1 MKEEIISRIKDGY
14 KEDNIEKC
22 FADLTMLLLFY
33 NSEIVE
39 NGVYNHELK
48 HILFKT
54 NIIQNPLGMNY
65 KDKDYKKTYKILSF
79 IIELIKNINNPNTD
93 TPDIFSKSLHIDDRL
108 TKDICG
114 ALVYTKLLYEMNE
127 LNIKRLES
135 NNTSQIP
142 FLEQLLNILLF
153 QQDQTRLVKQKLES
167 KRENGYIT
175 GMEFSIT
182 ENPVDYFDDLKVSI
196 MDSFESKMESINQI
210 VRYLYYKNRGKFED
224 KIENINY
231 ELIHPYNDKDFE
243 LYLNVA
249 FQRYYL
255 CRLEEDYR
263 YGTLCFGEVGPSE
276 NPYYLFSIENEEKY
290 KARRIGVLRR
300 EYQFRRI
307 TMINTYS
314 QIKSFQGY
322 KAVKEIA
329 SKLIKLQRKE
339 SKILDFNALHIDVK
353 TFKEAE
359 KVAELKVDV
368 VELLIKKFYLEN
380 SVNGIKVKDLIFTY
394 KYLFTISEVLYFA
407 YESSI
412 DKKDEN
418 TIIKEINVVDIEYF
432 SNELSRLYNFK
443 NDYAEKLIN
452 CFIFHEKDNKADD
465 IFAQPLIK
473 ASKTQVVFCPFL
485 IDQLNLDRFIER
497 QFIRNKKDVSKVGK
511 DFEKEFIEKLKRGH
525 KKSSDDNTYKKI
537 PNFKLNTNSVE
548 YKAFD
553 GKDIEFDVI
562 SVLGDFLILIELK
575 AIMTSYDISDLDA
588 REGNVEKAIK
598 QLKRRAKS
606 VKEDWIKFTEKVSI
620 DLPEQPY
627 DDDHIIL
634 IACSDA
640 FDFTPNK
647 KDGIIITDDSTYLK
661 YFTSPYFDIV
671 EQKIGCSIKK
681 KSDSIWGKGYPNG
694 EELQEYLMNPVS
706 TRPFFGGLEKQTYPM
721 PRFDEKDYHI
731 YREDYV
737 LLNDPIV
744 EMAVHNDTNFIK
756 AKKRI
761 HSNDPCPCGS
771 GKKYKRCCRKNS
783 K

>member
-1 MKEEIISRIKDGY
+1 MKEEIINRIKDAH
-14 KEDNIEKC
+14 KENNIEKC
-22 FADLTMLLLFY
+22 FADLAWLMLTY
-33 NSEIVE
+33 NSEITE
-39 NGVYNHELK
+39 SGKYNHGFK
-48 HILFKT
+48 HILFKL
-54 NIIQNPLGMNY
+54 NIIRNPLGMNY
-65 KDKDYKKTYKILSF
+65 SDKEYRKTCKILHCLL
-79 IIELIKNINNPNTD
+79 ELIENINNPNID
-93 TPDIFSKSLHIDDRL
+93 TLNIFSESLHIDDRL
-108 TKDICG
+108 IKDIYG
-114 ALVYTKLLYEMNE
+114 ALIYTNLLYEMKK
-127 LNIKRLES
+127 LNTKRLES
-135 NNTSQIP
+135 NTTSHIP
-142 FLEQLLNILLF
+142 FIEQLLNILVF
-153 QQDQTRLVKQKLES
+153 QQDQTRLVKQQLES
-167 KRENGYIT
+167 KKGKGYIT

-182 ENPVDYFDDLKVSI
+182 ENPVDYFDGLKVSI
-196 MDSFESKMESINQI
+196 MDSFESRMESINQI

-224 KIENINY
+224 KIQNINY
-231 ELIHPYNDKDFE
+231 ELIHPYNDVDFE

-263 YGTLCFGEVGPSE
+263 YGTLCFGGTGPSE
-276 NPYYLFSIENEEKY
+276 DPYYFFSVENEEKY

-300 EYQFRRI
+300 EYQFRRMA
-307 TMINTYS
+307 MINTYS
-314 QIKSFQGY
+314 QFQSFQGN

-329 SKLIKLQRKE
+329 SKLIKLQREE
-339 SKILDFNALHIDVK
+339 SKIFDFNVLHIDVK
-353 TFKEAE
+353 KFKEAE
-359 KVAELKVDV
+359 KVVELKVNV

-380 SVNGIKVKDLIFTY
+380 SVNGIKIKDLISTY

-407 YESSI
+407 YESLV

-418 TIIKEINVVDIEYF
+418 TIIKEISVVDIEYF
-432 SNELSRLYNFK
+432 SDELSRLYNFK
-443 NDYAEKLIN
+443 KDYAKKLIN

-485 IDQLNLDRFIER
+485 IDQVNLDRFIER
-497 QFIRNKKDVSKVGK
+497 QFIRNEKSVSKVGK
-511 DFEKEFIEKLKRGH
+511 DFEKEFIGKLKRGH

-548 YKAFD
+548 YEAFD

-562 SVLGDFLILIELK
+562 SVLGDYLILIELK
-575 AIMTSYDISDLDA
+575 AIMTSYDISDLDT

-606 VKEDWIKFTEKVSI
+606 VKEDWIKFAEKVSI

-647 KDGIIITDDSTYLK
+647 KDGVFITDDSTYLK
-661 YFTSPYFDIV
+661 YFTSPYFDII
-671 EQKIGCSIKK
+671 EQKMGCSIKK
-681 KSDSIWGKGYPNG
+681 KSDSIWEKGYPNG

-721 PRFDEKDYHI
+721 PCFDEKDHHI

-737 LLNDPIV
+737 LVNDPIV
-744 EMAVHNDTNFIK
+744 EMAIHNNPNFIK
-756 AKKRI
+756 VKERI

-771 GKKYKRCCRKNS
+771 GKKYKRCCRKNL